1 MNTLHPSKQRALLVG
16 ATLLLMTTALF
27 MLLWGQYPIDM
38 PTFSAYLQMKFTS
51 AQTLDSA
58 TFSLIDNIIMEIRLP
73 RVLLAILIGASL
85 AISGAVFQAMFVNPL
100 VSPGILGV
108 LAGASFGAACGM
120 LVSENWFIVQTMAF
134 AFGFIAVGF
143 AVLVGSM
150 VSSTRSSVM
159 LVLGG
164 VISGSLFTSLLSVV
178 KYVADPY
185 STLPAIVYWL
195 MGSLSMAQLNEVLG
209 VAVPIVLSIAGM
221 IFMSKYFD
229 LLSLGDEEAKALGVN
244 VKRIRIIAI
253 VLATLASSLAVV
265 MAGIIGWVGLIIP
278 HIIRMAVGPSHR
290 LLLPLSAIIGGAF
303 LLLADAVS
311 RLALSVEIPIG
322 ILTSLIGIPI
332 FIIVLK
338 NARASWN

>member
-16 ATLLLMTTALF
+16 ATLLLMATALF

-195 MGSLSMAQLNEVLG
+195 MGSLSMAQLSEVLG

-338 NARASWN
+338 NARAAWN

>member
-1 MNTLHPSKQRALLVG
+1 MSFSKETRYLIAGGVLLVF
-16 ATLLLMTTALF
+16 LALF
-27 MLLWGQYPIDM
+27 SLLWGQYPISLEV
-38 PTFSAYLQMKFTS
+38 FSAYVKNIL
-51 AQTLDSA
+51 
-58 TFSLIDNIIMEIRLP
+58 FSTPVDESYNIELIHNIITEIRLP
-73 RVLLAILIGASL
+73 RVLLAILIGAALST
-85 AISGAVFQAMFVNPL
+85 SGAVFQAMFVNPL

-108 LAGASFGAACGM
+108 LAGASFGAALGM
-120 LVSENWFIVQTMAF
+120 LLSEHWYLVQIFAF
-134 AFGFIAVGF
+134 SFGFIAVGF
-143 AVLVGSM
+143 AVFIGSM
-150 VSSTRSSVM
+150 VTSSRSTVM

-164 VISGSLFTSLLSVV
+164 VISGSLFTSLLSII

-195 MGSLSMAQLNEVLG
+195 MGSLSMANLNEVFL
-209 VAVPIVLSIAGM
+209 VAIPISISIAGM

-229 LLSLGDEEAKALGVN
+229 LMSLGDEEAKALGVN
-244 VKRIRIIAI
+244 VKLIRIIAI
-253 VLATLASSLAVV
+253 VLATLASSLSVV

-290 LLLPLSAIIGGAF
+290 LLIPLSAIAGGAF
-303 LLLADAVS
+303 LLLADGVS

-338 NARASWN
+338 NARAAWN

>member
-1 MNTLHPSKQRALLVG
+1 
-16 ATLLLMTTALF
+16 

-38 PTFSAYLQMKFTS
+38 
-51 AQTLDSA
+51 A
-58 TFSLIDNIIMEIRLP
+58 TFASYMEYKLFGVVAMDATQLSLIDNIIMEIRLP
-73 RVLLAILIGASL
+73 RVLLAVLIGAAL
-85 AISGAVFQAMFVNPL
+85 ATSGAVFQAMFVNPL

-120 LVSENWFIVQTMAF
+120 LVSESWLVVQILAF
-134 AFGFIAVGF
+134 VFGFIAVGF
-143 AVLVGSM
+143 SVLIGSM
-150 VSSTRSSVM
+150 VTNSRSTVM

-164 VISGSLFTSLLSVV
+164 VISGSLFTSLLSII

-195 MGSLSMAQLNEVLG
+195 MGSLSMAQLDEVLL
-209 VAVPIVLSIAGM
+209 VSIPILLSIFGM
-221 IFMSKYFD
+221 VFMSKYFD
-229 LLSLGDEEAKALGVN
+229 LLSLGDEEAKALGIN

-253 VLATLASSLAVV
+253 ILATLASSLAVV

-290 LLLPLSAIIGGAF
+290 LLIPLSAIVGGAF
-303 LLLADAVS
+303 LLFADAVS

-338 NARASWN
+338 NARAAWN

>member
-16 ATLLLMTTALF
+16 ATLLLMATALF

-38 PTFSAYLQMKFTS
+38 PTFGAYLQMKFTS

-338 NARASWN
+338 NARAAWN